1 MTFTTI
7 RSALAAAAFGAMTLL
22 GATPALADG
31 KIYTSWGVAIDGTDP
46 VSYFTEGKPV
56 EGSRDITADW
66 NGATWRFASA
76 ANRDM
81 FLAEPEK
88 FAPQYGGYCAWAVS
102 QGYTASTEPEH
113 WAIVDGKLYLNYS
126 AGVQRD
132 WQKDVPGFIT
142 NANANWPGIE
152 AKLD

>member
-1 MTFTTI
+1 MTFASL
-7 RSALAAAAFGAMTLL
+7 RSALAAAAFGALALL
-22 GATPALADG
+22 GAGPALADG

-88 FAPQYGGYCAWAVS
+88 FAPQYGGYCA
-102 QGYTASTEPEH
+102 
-113 WAIVDGKLYLNYS
+113 
-126 AGVQRD
+126 
-132 WQKDVPGFIT
+132 
-142 NANANWPGIE
+142 
-152 AKLD
+152 